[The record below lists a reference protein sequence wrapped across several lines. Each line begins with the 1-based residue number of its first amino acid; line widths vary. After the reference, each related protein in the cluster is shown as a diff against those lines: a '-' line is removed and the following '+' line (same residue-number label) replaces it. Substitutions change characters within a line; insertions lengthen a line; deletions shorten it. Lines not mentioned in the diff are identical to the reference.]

1 MSITR
6 LGSLALCCVASQL
19 SWFFTQLLIQVLHS
33 VNAASLSVPKG
44 SKLPTEIALHAV
56 GKAK

>member
-6 LGSLALCCVASQL
+6 LGSFGCIALQL
-19 SWFFTQLLIQVLHS
+19 LWFFTQLLIQVLHS
-33 VNAASLSVPKG
+33 VNAESLSVPKG
-44 SKLPTEIALHAV
+44 SKLPTGIALHAV